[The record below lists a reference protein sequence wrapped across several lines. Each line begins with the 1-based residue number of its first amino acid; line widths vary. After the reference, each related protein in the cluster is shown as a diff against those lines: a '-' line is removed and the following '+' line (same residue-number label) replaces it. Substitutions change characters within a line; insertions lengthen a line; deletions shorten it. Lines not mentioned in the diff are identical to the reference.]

1 MISRNTYQI
10 AFQVVE
16 LAVALWFPCCL
27 WNCIQPE
34 TLWILNP
41 RRILKSNRAG
51 PTDGFENLMVKNRLS
66 NDRNGKLECW
76 ICYDGDKSDVLIQ
89 PCKCKGDVSIVHHD
103 CLKLWLMESNLSTK
117 NIRCKV
123 CNEYYQLSKGEIWL
137 PDGLELNHYLKTVAV
152 FFVMGSTVFSAYF
165 LVRIFDYGYIRT
177 ISVGVATLIE
187 YICLKI
193 LGVNLLSAYHKA
205 KFAAIVIK
213 GKILDEN
220 GQQLSIFRQASL
232 ASSSDQ
238 LSTAHLSS
246 TTSETGGDDYS
257 NEGDSLT
264 SLNDVESEILH
275 AIIRPLDHFDNS
287 DNHPVVYSDNR
298 FSQHAESACSQ
309 SNGRLESDSM
319 IFVKH
324 LDDECLASNRTE
336 QI

>member
-41 RRILKSNRAG
+41 RRILKKVKSNRNA
-51 PTDGFENLMVKNRLS
+51 PTDSFDNLMVKNRLG
-66 NDRNGKLECW
+66 NERNGKLECW
-76 ICYDGDKSDVLIQ
+76 ICYDTDKHDVLIQ
-89 PCKCKGDVSIVHHD
+89 PCKCKGDVSIVHHE

-137 PDGLELNHYLKTVAV
+137 PDGLELNHYLKTLAV
-152 FFVMGSTVFSAYF
+152 FFVMGSTVFMAYF

-187 YICLKI
+187 YVCLKM

-220 GQQLSIFRQASL
+220 DHQLSIFRQSSL
-232 ASSSDQ
+232 ASSSEQ

-246 TTSETGGDDYS
+246 STSETGGDDYS
-257 NEGDSLT
+257 NE
-264 SLNDVESEILH
+264 SLNDVESEI
-275 AIIRPLDHFDNS
+275 IQSLDNLNNL
-287 DNHPVVYSDNR
+287 NHSGDHLPYSDNQFSQQ
-298 FSQHAESACSQ
+298 FSQHSECCASSQ
-309 SNGRLESDSM
+309 LNGRLDSM
-319 IFVKH
+319 ICVKH
-324 LDDECLASNRTE
+324 FDDECRTGDRTE